1 MVLDTNTENEIPFS
15 MKVPAFNYSE
25 EARLLAETPL
35 SELSSETCIK
45 LSEMLNGRKILRH
58 AGHDRDWRGIA
69 ELAKVRNFCNN
80 NSDDPMQTVLS
91 QWTQRNVAE
100 ATCFYLLHFLS
111 QIDRWDVSDD
121 IFTFLLK
128 DARQFEYTRSHANVT
143 GGTHTESVSIN
154 SIESSEKI
162 LVSNNINRVNNTESE
177 EESDD
182 ADNEEN
188 DDGGS
193 SSSASEPPSPPPSPP
208 PSLPT
213 NLESLIARVEELT
226 NAATQARVSAPTT
239 ALLVPEIMPVA
250 VQTPKTVIEQYESEK
265 YTNEVNPLTRQDA
278 ARLRRGLPL
287 TKYDAFVL
295 YAEPDQHYANE
306 MQQKLEKYTEYNFQ
320 LVFKNRDLLGGTF
333 FHDAVTELMEDRC
346 NYVLL
351 IVTPNFNRDYE
362 SCFFFHNA
370 QTLQLQENRRKII
383 PLLYGLQLPRRLR
396 GLHTLKYHSEHFWD
410 LLVDSLSVKEL
421 PPLTKT
427 TEYNH
432 DMPALTSMP
441 KPPDA
446 PIAPADEYKSEAKP
460 KTQSAADNRAGKKK
474 FLKKPEWIKKKKV
487 QQ

>member
-1 MVLDTNTENEIPFS
+1 MMLDTNTVNAIPFS
-15 MKVPAFNYSE
+15 MKVPAFNYCE

-35 SELSSETCIK
+35 SELSPETCIK

-69 ELAKVRNFCNN
+69 ELAKVRNFCSN
-80 NSDDPMQTVLS
+80 NSDDPMQTVLN
-91 QWTQRNVAE
+91 QWTQRNAAE
-100 ATCFYLLHFLS
+100 ATCFHLLHFLS

-128 DARQFEYTRSHANVT
+128 DARQFESSRSHANVT
-143 GGTHTESVSIN
+143 GGAHTEGVSITP
-154 SIESSEKI
+154 IESNEQD
-162 LVSNNINRVNNTESE
+162 LVSNNINRENNSESE
-177 EESDD
+177 EGSDT
-182 ADNEEN
+182 DNEEN

-193 SSSASEPPSPPPSPP
+193 SSSASAPPCPPLSPPPSPP
-208 PSLPT
+208 P
-213 NLESLIARVEELT
+213 NLESLIERVEELT
-226 NAATQARVSAPTT
+226 NAAVQARVSAPTT
-239 ALLVPEIMPVA
+239 ALAVTETMPIA
-250 VQTPKTVIEQYESEK
+250 VQTPKTVIEKYESK
-265 YTNEVNPLTRQDA
+265 NYTNEVNPLTRQDA

-362 SCFFFHNA
+362 SCFFFNNA

-396 GLHTLKYHSEHFWD
+396 GLHTLKYYSEHFWD
-410 LLVDSLSVKEL
+410 LLVDSLSMKEL

-427 TEYNH
+427 EEYNH
-432 DMPALTSMP
+432 DMPALPSMP
-441 KPPDA
+441 KPPGA
-446 PIAPADEYKSEAKP
+446 PIAAADENKCQAKP
-460 KTQSAADNRAGKKK
+460 KTQTTADKSAGKKK
-474 FLKKPEWIKKKKV
+474 FLKKPEWIKKNKV

>member
-1 MVLDTNTENEIPFS
+1 MVLDTSTESAIPFS
-15 MKVPAFNYSE
+15 MNVPAFNYSE
-25 EARLLAETPL
+25 EAHLLAETPL
-35 SELSSETCIK
+35 SELSTETCFK

-80 NSDDPMQTVLS
+80 NSDDPMHTVLS
-91 QWTQRNVAE
+91 QWTQRNIAE
-100 ATCFYLLHFLS
+100 ATCYHLLHFLS
-111 QIDRWDVSDD
+111 KIDRWDVSDD
-121 IFTFLLK
+121 IFTFLVK
-128 DARQFEYTRSHANVT
+128 DARLFESKRSHANA
-143 GGTHTESVSIN
+143 TECVSITP
-154 SIESSEKI
+154 IECNDAYLVENNENGENESEKG
-162 LVSNNINRVNNTESE
+162 
-177 EESDD
+177 SDHTD
-182 ADNEEN
+182 SGENE
-188 DDGGS
+188 DGGS
-193 SSSASEPPSPPPSPP
+193 SSSASAPPSPPPSPP
-208 PSLPT
+208 P
-213 NLESLIARVEELT
+213 NLESLIERVEELT
-226 NAATQARVSAPTT
+226 NATGSARVSAPTA
-239 ALLVPEIMPVA
+239 ALVVPEAMPVA
-250 VQTPKTVIEQYESEK
+250 VQTTKPMTEKYESEQ

-306 MQQKLEKYTEYNFQ
+306 MQQKLEKYTEYNFG

-432 DMPALTSMP
+432 NMPALPSMP
-441 KPPDA
+441 KPPDT
-446 PIAPADEYKSEAKP
+446 PIAAADENKPQTKSKSKA
-460 KTQSAADNRAGKKK
+460 TADKRTGKKK
-474 FLKKPEWIKKKKV
+474 FLKRPEWIKKNKV